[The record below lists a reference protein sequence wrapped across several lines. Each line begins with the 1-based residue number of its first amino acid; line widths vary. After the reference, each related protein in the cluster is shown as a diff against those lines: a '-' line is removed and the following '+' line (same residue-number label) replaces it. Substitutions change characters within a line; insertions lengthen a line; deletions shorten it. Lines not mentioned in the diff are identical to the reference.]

1 MDEFRNISVLWFV
14 IGFVF
19 FLLEFVVPG
28 FILFFFGVAAWVVAL
43 LTLVFDI
50 GLNAQL
56 IIFLGT
62 ALLTVA
68 LLRKWLS
75 NKIGMYREGPRVLEE
90 EYVGKTALAETA
102 IAPGKN
108 GKVEFRGTSWDASS
122 EDYIE
127 AGQSVLIIETRSIIL
142 IVKQI

>member
-1 MDEFRNISVLWFV
+1 MEEFRNISVVWFV

-19 FLLEFVVPG
+19 FLLEFIVPG

-43 LTLVFDI
+43 LTLLLDVS
-50 GLNAQL
+50 LNTQL
-56 IIFLGT
+56 IVFLGT

-75 NKIGMYREGPRVLEE
+75 DKIGMYREGPRMLED
-90 EYVGKTALAETA
+90 EYIGKQALAETA

-108 GKVEFRGTSWDASS
+108 GKVEFKGTSWDASS

-127 AGQSVLIIETRSIIL
+127 AGQKVLITETKSILL